1 MMNEHITFMQ
11 RCLQLAEMGRYTCA
25 PNPMV
30 GSVLVH
36 ENRIIAEGWHHK
48 AGESHAERKAIL
60 QVDDENIL
68 KQSTLYVSLEPCSH
82 FGRTPPCASLIV
94 EKMIPKVVVASL
106 DSNPLV
112 AGKGLE
118 LLKSNGIEVVQGILE
133 KEAQEL
139 NKKFYTFHEKKRPY
153 ILLKWAQT
161 ADGFIGKT
169 ENGIAKSLAISND
182 FSNRKVHMLRAEY
195 DAILVGSNTAFIDN
209 PKLDVRHVAGKNPL
223 RIVLDRNLKIPS
235 AHHLLSDGKP
245 TWVLNR
251 HMSVSDGAVSYKKHD
266 MNHWDELEIWVR
278 EMYNS
283 KIQSL
288 IVEGGSEVLQAF
300 LDKNLWDEAIIIKNS
315 SMQIHQGAE
324 APKIHNTFRVSSTN
338 ILDNEWVNFRKF

>member
-36 ENRIIAEGWHHK
+36 ENRIVSEGWHHK

-60 QVDDENIL
+60 QVNDNNIL
-68 KQSTLYVSLEPCSH
+68 KNSTLYVSLEPCSH

-94 EKMIPKVVVASL
+94 DKKIPKVVVASL

-133 KEAQEL
+133 KEAREL

-161 ADGFIGKT
+161 ADGFLGKI
-169 ENGIAKSLAISND
+169 ENGKAKPLAISND

-209 PKLDVRHVAGKNPL
+209 PKLDVRHVAGKNPM
-223 RIVLDRNLKIPS
+223 RIVLDRNLKIPN

-251 HMSVSDGAVSYKKHD
+251 HKSVSDGAVSYKKHD

-278 EMYNS
+278 EMYDS

-315 SMQIHQGAE
+315 SMQIHQGVE
-324 APKIHNTFRVSSTN
+324 APKIHNTFKVSSTN